1 VPRDPIQEGGKTA
14 LLFHFGPSTVRRIE
28 DAVFFGWMA
37 VIGLVM
43 AFGTY
48 IFGSLL
54 RTSAFIPLK
63 FVSAGLII
71 AGLISIGLAMV
82 YLYGRETET

>member
-1 VPRDPIQEGGKTA
+1 MPRDPIQEGGKTA
-14 LLFHFGPSTVRRIE
+14 LAFHFGPSTVRRIE
-28 DAVFFGWMA
+28 DAVFFGWLC
-37 VIGLVM
+37 VTGLTL

-48 IFGSLL
+48 VLGALL
-54 RTSAFIPLK
+54 RSTAFIPLK

>member
-1 VPRDPIQEGGKTA
+1 MANGSQEGGQPA
-14 LLFHFGPSTVRRIE
+14 LAFHFGPRTVQRIE
-28 DAVFFGWMA
+28 DAVFLGWMA